1 MELTTKT
8 ENRGRW
14 QPGQSGNMAGK
25 PPGARHRF
33 SAAFLQDLADV
44 WQAHGRDTMI
54 ATAQTNPQAFF
65 AIASKLVP
73 ASVQVTMEQTFGGL
87 SPEDLAI
94 FQAIREAIPE
104 ANSRSPA
111 EVLEYVRDTLRAADA
126 KLIEAPPPSVSRL

>member
-44 WQAHGRDTMI
+44 WQAHGRETMI
-54 ATAQTNPQAFF
+54 ATARVNPSTFF
-65 AIASKLVP
+65 AVCARLIPSDVKI
-73 ASVQVTMEQTFGGL
+73 SVEQTFGGL
-87 SPEDLAI
+87 SAEDYAI
-94 FQAIREAIPE
+94 LQGIKEALPA
-104 ANSRSPA
+104 ANSQNPA
-111 EVLEYVRDTLRAADA
+111 DVLAYVRDTLRAADA
-126 KLIEAPPPSVSRL
+126 QDN